1 MEEAPKKVR
10 RHDIDWLR
18 VILFGLLIPFYVAI
32 GVYWNLYGD
41 EVNPNVA
48 GLDNEERWE
57 IAEEG
62 NDYTTDSVDFTSMV
76 LHWMHQW
83 RLAALFMMMCYPD
96 KNDDYHYRNAQGDE
110 ILFQS
115 RLSSGVRSGFNHG

>member
-1 MEEAPKKVR
+1 MEGVSKKVR

-18 VILFGLLIPFYVAI
+18 VILFGLLIPFHVAI

-62 NDYTTDSVDFTSMV
+62 NDYTADSVDFTSMV
-76 LHWMHQW
+76 LHC
-83 RLAALFMMMCYPD
+83 L
-96 KNDDYHYRNAQGDE
+96 DE
-110 ILFQS
+110 SKSKL
-115 RLSSGVRSGFNHG
+115 LG